1 MAVFQE
7 ALQQST
13 WNDPAIMFVSSARA
27 LKKKLLL
34 RVDIDPL
41 GFVVLF
47 CLNFVQP
54 WEKTDMIK

>member
-1 MAVFQE
+1 
-7 ALQQST
+7 
-13 WNDPAIMFVSSARA
+13 
-27 LKKKLLL
+27 LL